1 MIVWGWSG
9 IVGGWSGDGLGIV
22 KGLLVF
28 ALRVKT
34 CSILFYKILLNSKKS
49 KTIFKS
55 GLWKFLGILEK
66 RESSGS

>member
-9 IVGGWSGDGLGIV
+9 IVWGWSGDGLGIV

-28 ALRVKT
+28 ELRVKT
-34 CSILFYKILLNSKKS
+34 FSKFFYEILENSKKR
-49 KTIFKS
+49 KTIFES
-55 GLWKFLGILEK
+55 GFWKFLGILEK